1 MFIPVEPAYILAV
14 QSDPELWAYAYTRR
28 ILMISPTNLIA
39 VLKIVADLWK
49 REMQSKNAV
58 EIAREGANLYDK
70 FVGFVSTIEDIGR
83 HLSRS
88 QDAYLQAVSQLKD
101 GRGNL
106 ISRVQKLRKLGVKST
121 KQLPTSMLT
130 ADLEEEEEIQMP
142 PEAETG
148 EE

>member
-1 MFIPVEPAYILAV
+1 
-14 QSDPELWAYAYTRR
+14 
-28 ILMISPTNLIA
+28 
-39 VLKIVADLWK
+39 
-49 REMQSKNAV
+49 V